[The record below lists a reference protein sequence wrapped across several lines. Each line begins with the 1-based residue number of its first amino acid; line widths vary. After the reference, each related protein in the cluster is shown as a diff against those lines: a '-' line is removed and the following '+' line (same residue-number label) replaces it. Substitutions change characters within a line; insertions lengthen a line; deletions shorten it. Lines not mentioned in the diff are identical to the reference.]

1 MYFSLKELHVSLE
14 DALSLCLLQ
23 LGTFLEAT
31 HRSQCTSNLYAKNS
45 TASPLY
51 IPVLGVKDLHISFI
65 AITSYYMT
73 SSTNFTNILDALIL
87 LFPILFTTA
96 FVFTLFLP
104 KQLVHQKY
112 LNAFR
117 LEYSDQY
124 QADGGESTK
133 ETTDVAEV
141 VQDGVHVAPI
151 VNLVQ

>member
-1 MYFSLKELHVSLE
+1 MDFFLKELHVLLK
-14 DALSLCLLQ
+14 DALSLCRLQ

-31 HRSQCTSNLYAKNS
+31 HRSQCTSDLYAKN
-45 TASPLY
+45 TAAGPLY
-51 IPVLGVKDLHISFI
+51 ISILGVKDLYI
-65 AITSYYMT
+65 AFNTLTSHYMT
-73 SSTNFTNILDALIL
+73 TSAHATNVPL
-87 LFPILFTTA
+87 PMTTA
-96 FVFTLFLP
+96 LVFTLFLP